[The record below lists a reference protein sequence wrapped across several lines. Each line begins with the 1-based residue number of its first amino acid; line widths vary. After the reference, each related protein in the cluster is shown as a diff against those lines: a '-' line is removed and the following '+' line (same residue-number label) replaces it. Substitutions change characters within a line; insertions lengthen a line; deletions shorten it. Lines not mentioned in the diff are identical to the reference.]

1 MNIAFISYPYRQQ
14 ILKMCKFATFSY
26 DKCVIL
32 PKNNTN
38 DVFMTEIRRDIT
50 DKLRTWKESP
60 RRKPLV
66 LQGARQVGKSWALKK
81 FGKEYFEDTVYINFD
96 TMPAI
101 KEDFKRTKEPQKLIK
116 MMEMMTGKAISPA
129 STLIIM
135 DEIQECNEALNCL
148 KYFCEDAPEYA
159 VVCAGSLLGVALNRS
174 GASFPVGK
182 VDFMTLY
189 PVSFAEYL
197 RASDAQLYQTYQMI
211 DEVMTIPEVTHQQMT
226 DAYKLYLVLGG
237 MPEAVSVYLDTR
249 SWEEVKTV
257 QDAILQSY
265 ALDFSKH
272 INNKDIP
279 RIFQVWGNLQDQ
291 LAREDKKFRYGDVQK
306 GGRAREYE
314 GAIEWLCLAGLVH
327 RVSAVETPRIPLSA
341 YKKSNAFKLYIND
354 VGLLGR
360 KFDMDAQTILT
371 GDRLFTEFK
380 GVMAENYVLQALVRQ
395 YGQQHYYWVSGNTA
409 EVEFILQDKGRIIPI
424 EVKAQKNV
432 TAKSLSCYRK
442 QYTPQLSMR
451 LSTLN
456 MRNDDD
462 LLCLPLYL
470 ADKIKMFV
478 ETLE

>member
-1 MNIAFISYPYRQQ
+1 
-14 ILKMCKFATFSY
+14 
-26 DKCVIL
+26 
-32 PKNNTN
+32 
-38 DVFMTEIRRDIT
+38 MTEIQREIIERL
-50 DKLRTWKESP
+50 KAWKENP

-81 FGKEYFEDTVYINFD
+81 FGKECFGDVVYINFD
-96 TMPAI
+96 TMPAV
-101 KEDFKRTKEPQKLIK
+101 KEDFKRTKEPMKLIK
-116 MMEMMTGKAISPA
+116 SMEMMMGKAISSS
-129 STLIIM
+129 STLIIL

-159 VVCAGSLLGVALNRS
+159 VVCAGSLLGVALNRT

-197 RASDAQLYQTYQMI
+197 RAIDSKLYHSYQMI
-211 DEVMTIPEVTHQQMT
+211 DEVMAVPEVLHQQLI

-237 MPEAVSVYLDTR
+237 MPEAVSTYIDTR
-249 SWEEVKTV
+249 SWDEVRVV

-265 ALDFSKH
+265 SLDFAKH
-272 INNKDIP
+272 ISNKDIP
-279 RIFQVWGNLQDQ
+279 RVFQVWGNLQDQ

-327 RVSAVETPRIPLSA
+327 RVSAIETPRLPLSA
-341 YKKSNAFKLYIND
+341 YKKSNAFKLYLTD

-360 KFDMDAQTILT
+360 KFDLDAATILM

-395 YGQQHYYWVSGNTA
+395 YGNQHYYWTSGNTA
-409 EVEFILQDKGRIIPI
+409 EVEFVLQDAGRIIPV
-424 EVKAQKNV
+424 EVKADKNV
-432 TAKSLSCYRK
+432 TAKSLAYYRK
-442 QYTPQLSMR
+442 QYAPQLSIR

-456 MRNDDD
+456 MRKDDD
-462 LLCLPLYL
+462 LLNLPLYL
-470 ADKIKMFV
+470 VDKLKALCAM
-478 ETLE
+478 E